1 MKFMQT
7 LLIAALGLA
16 VTGQVMAAVSPEE
29 AAKLGNELTPFGA
42 EKAGNADGTIPA
54 WTGGVTTPPATYE
67 MGSGLRPDPWAD
79 EEPYLVITKDNM
91 SQYADQLT
99 EGSKALLERLGDDGF
114 QIKVWPS
121 HRSFAGPDWYYE
133 NTVYNATHT
142 QAVEDGL
149 RLEDVESGTPFPIP
163 KNGIEV
169 YWNHLLR
176 WEGTHIEAQYKVV
189 YMDKNGDAVLATTA
203 TVTQEWPHYNRD
215 KDYGTGFEDYYM
227 IRVDYTGP
235 ARRAGEKLLVIDPMD
250 FTGGAGRRAWQY
262 LKGQRRVRRAPSVAF
277 DTPNSGTAGVATY
290 DDAYMING
298 SPERFDYKLIG
309 KKEMYVPYNS
319 YDLAYMTPSGD
330 ALGGKFINPDH
341 NRWEKHRV
349 WVIEG
354 TLKEG
359 SRHIYHRRTFYVD
372 EDSWSVLASDQYD
385 GKDELWRIGFAYQAP
400 SYEVPAGLSILQ
412 GHYDLQAGIYYV
424 NGYAADTGGFLTNR
438 EQKPANFWT
447 PQGLSAGGVR

>member
-1 MKFMQT
+1 MKFMKP
-7 LLIAALGLA
+7 LLIVALGLVGA
-16 VTGQVMAAVSPEE
+16 GQAMAAVPPEE

-54 WTGGVTTPPATYE
+54 WTGGLTTPPATYE

-91 SQYADQLT
+91 AQYADQLT

-142 QAVEDGL
+142 QAVEDSL

-163 KNGIEV
+163 KNGNEV

-176 WEGTHIEAQYKVV
+176 WEGTHIEAQYKAIYV
-189 YMDKNGDAVLATTA
+189 DKNGDAVLATTA

-235 ARRAGEKLLVIDPMD
+235 ARRAGEKVLIIDPMD

-277 DTPNSGTAGVATY
+277 DTPNSGVAGVASY
-290 DDAYMING
+290 DDAFMING
-298 SPERFDYKLIG
+298 SPERFDYKLVG
-309 KKEMYVPYNS
+309 KKEMYVPYNG
-319 YDLAYMTPSGD
+319 YDIVYMTPSSE
-330 ALGGKFINPDH
+330 ALGAEFINPDR

-359 SRHIYHRRTFYVD
+359 SRHIYHRRVFYVD
-372 EDSWSVLASDQYD
+372 EDSWAMLSSDQYD
-385 GKDELWRIGFAYQAP
+385 GKGDLWRIGFSYQAP
-400 SYEVPAGLSILQ
+400 SYEIPAGLSILH

-424 NGYAADTGGFLTNR
+424 NGFMGDNDGVFTDRA
-438 EQKPANFWT
+438 QKPTSFWT
-447 PQGLSAGGVR
+447 PQGLAAGGVR

>member
-1 MKFMQT
+1 
-7 LLIAALGLA
+7 
-16 VTGQVMAAVSPEE
+16 
-29 AAKLGNELTPFGA
+29 
-42 EKAGNADGTIPA
+42 
-54 WTGGVTTPPATYE
+54 
-67 MGSGLRPDPWAD
+67 
-79 EEPYLVITKDNM
+79 VITKENM
-91 SQYADQLT
+91 AQYADELT
-99 EGSKALLERLGDDGF
+99 EGTKALLERLGDDGF

-121 HRSFAGPDWYYE
+121 HRSFAGPDWYYK

-142 QAVEDGL
+142 PAVEDGL
-149 RLEDVESGTPFPIP
+149 RLENAESGTPFPIP
-163 KNGIEV
+163 KSGIEV

-176 WEGTHIEAQYKVV
+176 WEGTHIEASYKVI
-189 YMDKNGDAVLATTA
+189 YMDKNGDAVLATTS
-203 TVTQEWPHYNRD
+203 TVVQEWPHYNRD

-227 IRVDYTGP
+227 IRLDYTGP

-319 YDLAYMTPSGD
+319 YDLAYMTPSVD

-359 SRHIYHRRTFYVD
+359 SRHIYHRRVFFVD

-385 GKDELWRIGFAYQAP
+385 GKDELWKVGFAYQAP

-412 GHYDLQAGIYYV
+412 GHYDLQAGIYYI
-424 NGYAADTGGFLTNR
+424 NAYSADTGGFHTQR

-447 PQGLSAGGVR
+447 PQGLSAGGIK